1 MRVDQGDADD
11 EVPPG
16 SDPRVLQEELQR
28 TKAALAEARNEAAEA
43 KAQLDVARH
52 AEGVLSDFAASAPA
66 ALWVAD
72 ARSGQGV
79 YVSPGVGSLLCAAPE
94 EVLPEAGRWLE
105 LVHPDDRPA
114 VRARF
119 EALLRGEAA
128 EVAYRILPRGEAA
141 AGATSRAAAAW
152 VSDIGFPIADA
163 RGRVRRVAGFA
174 HAAEGGTGEEGLRRL
189 LLAELNHRVRNAL
202 AAVQSVAAQTARV
215 APDPRSFWEAFAGRL
230 RAMARA
236 HDMLAGRGWP
246 EGVELRA
253 LVEAELAPYLHAAGP
268 SGPTAEI
275 DGPSVQLRPAMAVAL
290 ALALHELATN
300 AARHGALSVPTG
312 RVRVHWSCIE
322 TSITSEGMHKAL
334 TRSLRLEW
342 LESGGPTLPERP
354 ARRGFGARL
363 LTGALPTQLGG
374 HVSLEFAGS
383 GLHAVLEA
391 ALSPKG
397 EPLYAPQADPAANI
411 GKSNPPTP

>member
-1 MRVDQGDADD
+1 M
-11 EVPPG
+11 E
-16 SDPRVLQEELQR
+16 R
-28 TKAALAEARNEAAEA
+28 TRAALARAREEAAEA

-52 AEGVLSDFAASAPA
+52 AEGVLSDFVASAPA

-72 ARSGQGV
+72 ARTGRGL
-79 YVSPGVGSLLCAAPE
+79 YVSPGVGSLLGAAPG
-94 EVLPEAGRWLE
+94 EVLPEAGRWLG
-105 LVHPDDRPA
+105 LVHPDDRPV

-119 EALLRGEAA
+119 EALLRGETA
-128 EVAYRILPRGEAA
+128 EVAYRVLPRDGPA
-141 AGATSRAAAAW
+141 AGATSRAAAGW

-174 HAAEGGTGEEGLRRL
+174 HAAEGSSGEEGLRRL

-215 APDPRSFWEAFAGRL
+215 ASDPRTFWEAFAGRL

-246 EGVELRA
+246 EGVELRS
-253 LVEAELAPYLHAAGP
+253 LIEAELAPYLHAAGP
-268 SGPTAEI
+268 VGPSAEI
-275 DGPSVQLRPAMAVAL
+275 DGPSVQLRPATAVAL

-312 RVRVHWSCIE
+312 LVRVHWSCIE
-322 TSITSEGMHKAL
+322 TSRSSESTHKAS

-342 LESGGPTLPERP
+342 RESGGPALPERP

-363 LTGALPTQLGG
+363 LTGALPAQLGG
-374 HVSLEFAGS
+374 QVLLDFAGS
-383 GLHAVLEA
+383 GLQAVLEA
-391 ALSPKG
+391 ALSPRANLSTRRRLVRRP
-397 EPLYAPQADPAANI
+397 PLVRVIYRHPKPI
-411 GKSNPPTP
+411 GHIVGP